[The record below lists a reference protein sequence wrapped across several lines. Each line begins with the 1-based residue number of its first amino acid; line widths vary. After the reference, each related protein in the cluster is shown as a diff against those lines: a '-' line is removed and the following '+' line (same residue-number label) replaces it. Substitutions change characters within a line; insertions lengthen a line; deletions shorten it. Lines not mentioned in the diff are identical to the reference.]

1 MSTLVGWHVELEF
14 TEEGHRTSAA
24 ALVRL
29 GDGSEIRTHGYAM
42 RHPSDP
48 DQLKVGEEIAGAR
61 ALMDIASQ
69 MLQKAHTEIDAAT
82 GRHSYPL
89 TH

>member
-14 TEEGHRTSAA
+14 TEEGNRTSAA

-29 GDGSEIRTHGYAM
+29 GDGSEMRARGYAM
-42 RHPSDP
+42 RHPTDP
-48 DQLKVGEEIAGAR
+48 EQLRVGEEIAGSR
-61 ALMDIASQ
+61 ALMDLASQ
-69 MLQKAHTEIDAAT
+69 MLQKAHAEIDEVS

-89 TH
+89 TQ

>member
-29 GDGSEIRTHGYAM
+29 GDGSEIRARGYAL

-48 DQLKVGEEIAGAR
+48 EQLRVGEEIAGAR
-61 ALMDIASQ
+61 ALMDLASQ
-69 MLQKAHTEIDAAT
+69 MLQKAHAEIDEVT

-89 TH
+89 NR